1 MDKTPLA
8 YILISASLFG
18 LSPPLA
24 KILVDNINPIVL
36 AGLLYLG
43 AFLGLSMYTLG
54 KNLIVSKEEKERALE
69 KHDIPWLAGA
79 IIAGGVLGPIT
90 LMMGLKMISG
100 FVTSLLLNLEGLTTG
115 LIAVLIFKEDP
126 GKRIWLALIAMSIAG
141 VLLSWN
147 SQQGTFNIIGPLLIV
162 FAMICWGIDNNL
174 TRNISQKNPVHIA
187 AIKGIVAGSTS
198 IGIALLLGNSINIS
212 NSILFALILGAFSY
226 GVSLVMFIKALEG
239 LGSFRTGLFFSVA
252 PFIGAVASLILFDER
267 IELIMIP
274 AVILMVLGVYFVV
287 TEKHAHEHD
296 HVDLR
301 HSHYH
306 THEDP
311 HHDHNHDEEISEGHI
326 HEHSH
331 EDLSHTHLHWP
342 DSHHRHDH

>member
-1 MDKTPLA
+1 MDKTPLI

-24 KILVDNINPIVL
+24 KILVENINPIVL

-43 AFLGLSMYTLG
+43 AFLGLSMYTVVN
-54 KNLIVSKEEKERALE
+54 NLIGSKEEKERALE
-69 KHDIPWLAGA
+69 KQDIPWLAGA

-141 VLLSWN
+141 ILLSWN
-147 SQQGTFNIIGPLLIV
+147 PQQGTFNIIGPLLIV

-239 LGSFRTGLFFSVA
+239 LGSFRTGLFFSLA

-287 TEKHAHEHD
+287 TEKHAHTHD

-306 THEDP
+306 THDDP
-311 HHDHNHDEEISEGHI
+311 HHDHIHEEEIPGGHI